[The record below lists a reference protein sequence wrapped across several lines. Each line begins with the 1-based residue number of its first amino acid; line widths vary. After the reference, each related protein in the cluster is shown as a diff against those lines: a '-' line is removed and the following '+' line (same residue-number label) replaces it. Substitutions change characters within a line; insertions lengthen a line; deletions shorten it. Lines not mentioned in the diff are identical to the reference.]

1 MGSLLGAAGSRNFE
15 MCVVVCVSEVL
26 NTEDG
31 KEGKGRKETQ
41 TTGKKKE
48 GREGEEKKGGK
59 GEVKKR
65 GKEEKT
71 RRKGKKIKERNMA
84 GPAGPPPAG
93 APWRGGKVELCC
105 ACGRET

>member
-1 MGSLLGAAGSRNFE
+1 MFE